1 MMPNA
6 YFFAALAALSGTVA
20 VLFSYLSFL
29 RTRKQDGLQ
38 DGRSAGAVLTELG
51 YIKSGID
58 DIKHREDK
66 LEARYSIL
74 LERLTAVETALRL
87 K

>member
-1 MMPNA
+1 MPNA
-6 YFFAALAALSGTVA
+6 YFFAALAALSGAAA

>member
-1 MMPNA
+1 MNDSSLL
-6 YFFAALAALSGTVA
+6 FAALATLSGAAA
-20 VLFSYLSFL
+20 VIFSYVSFL
-29 RTRKQDGLQ
+29 RARKQDGLR
-38 DGRSAGAVLTELG
+38 DGHNAGAVMTELG

-66 LEARYSIL
+66 LEARYSVL
-74 LERLTAVETALRL
+74 LERLAAVETALRL

>member
-1 MMPNA
+1 MKDPA
-6 YFFAALAALSGTVA
+6 LFFALLASLSGA
-20 VLFSYLSFL
+20 GAAFISYLSYL
-29 RTRKQDGLQ
+29 RSRKQDGLQ
-38 DGRSAGAVLTELG
+38 DGRSAGAVMTELG

-74 LERLTAVETALRL
+74 LERLAAVETALRL

>member
-1 MMPNA
+1 MKNQA
-6 YFFAALAALSGTVA
+6 LLFSALAALAALAA
-20 VLFSYLSFL
+20 VFFSYLSFL
-29 RTRKQDGLQ
+29 RARRHDGLQ

-58 DIKHREDK
+58 DIKHRQDK
-66 LEARYSIL
+66 IEARYTVL
-74 LERLTAVETALRL
+74 VERLAAVETTLRL

>member
-1 MMPNA
+1 MKDPTLL
-6 YFFAALAALSGTVA
+6 FAALATLSGGVA
-20 VLFSYLSFL
+20 VIFSYVSFL

-38 DGRSAGAVLTELG
+38 SGRNAGAVMTELG

-58 DIKHREDK
+58 DLKHREDK

-74 LERLTAVETALRL
+74 LERLAAVETALKL

>member
-1 MMPNA
+1 MKDATLIFSLLTP
-6 YFFAALAALSGTVA
+6 LSGVGA
-20 VLFSYLSFL
+20 ILFSYLSFQ
-29 RTRKQDGLQ
+29 RMRRQDGLQ

-66 LEARYSIL
+66 LEARYAVLS
-74 LERLTAVETALRL
+74 ERLAAVETALRL